1 MFGRRDRDTPP
12 PPPDP
17 FARLAAWAEGLDP
30 EWAPTVRRALRS
42 RDTFLTVLA
51 EAQPGPTREQ
61 VESLLPTVDEAV
73 QRVAGTVE
81 RARSASAVV
90 ARLDVDT
97 ATAQLK
103 QARRDLDA
111 ASANGRDTTAQQQL
125 VEALAKRHE
134 AMHGALNLVED
145 TALRLDE
152 LNIRL
157 ETAVAHASTILLRA
171 RLEPQDDLGGELDQV
186 IAGLVALDAAFDE
199 LAD

>member
-1 MFGRRDRDTPP
+1 MFGRRDRATPP

-17 FARLAAWAEGLDP
+17 FVRLAAWAESLEP
-30 EWAPTVRRALRS
+30 QWAPAVRRALRA

-51 EAQPGPTREQ
+51 EAQPGPTRQQ
-61 VESLLPTVDEAV
+61 VELLLPTVDEAV

-81 RARSASAVV
+81 RARSAATVV
-90 ARLDVDT
+90 ARLDVGA
-97 ATAQLK
+97 ATDQLK

-111 ASANGRDTTAQQQL
+111 ARAGGRDTAAQQQL
-125 VEALAKRHE
+125 VDALASRHE
-134 AMHGALNLVED
+134 AMHAALNLVED

-171 RLEPQDDLGGELDQV
+171 RLEPPDDLGGELDQV
-186 IAGLVALDAAFDE
+186 IEGLIALDAAFDE
-199 LAD
+199 LPD